1 MAKFH
6 ERKIQELHPT
16 QITVGLIEVS
26 DKCIELASLKKRQ
39 RRDFLSEH
47 SIPAI
52 LGPKDRLYIT
62 DHHHLA
68 LAAWH
73 TKVEWAFFLVED
85 NLSKLDIKGFWR
97 EMIKNHWAH
106 PIDWQG
112 EKRSIAEIPSH
123 VSGLCDDIYRS
134 LAGYVRNVGGFEKT
148 PTAFAEFLWAD
159 FFRERVVIG
168 STRADFDRA
177 VLQAYKLARGRKA
190 RTLPGW
196 VAIN

>member
-1 MAKFH
+1 MPKFH
-6 ERKIQELHPT
+6 ECKIENLYPT

-26 DKCIELASLKKRQ
+26 DKCIEFLSLEKRQ
-39 RRDFLSEH
+39 RRDFLFEH

-73 TKVEWAFFLVED
+73 TKVERAFFLVEA
-85 NLSKLDIKGFWR
+85 NLSRLDIKEFWR

-106 PIDWQG
+106 PIDWHG

-134 LAGYVRNVGGFEKT
+134 LAGYVRNAGGYEKT

-159 FFRERVVIG
+159 FFRERVIIG
-168 STRADFDRA
+168 STRVDFDRA
-177 VLQAYKLARGRKA
+177 VLQAYKLARSRKA

-196 VAIN
+196 W

>member
-6 ERKIQELHPT
+6 ECKIQELHPT

-26 DKCIELASLKKRQ
+26 DKCIELASLKKRY

-52 LGPKDRLYIT
+52 LGPKYRLYIT

-73 TKVEWAFFLVED
+73 MHVERAFFLVEAD
-85 NLSKLDIKGFWR
+85 LSKLNVKQFWR
-97 EMIKNHWAH
+97 EMITNHWAH

-112 EKRSIAEIPSH
+112 EKRPIAQIPSH
-123 VSGLCDDIYRS
+123 VSGLCDDLYRS
-134 LAGYVRNVGGFEKT
+134 LAGYVRGAGGFEKT
-148 PTAFAEFLWAD
+148 PTAFAEFCWAD
-159 FFRERVVIG
+159 FFRKRIVIG

-177 VLQAYKLARGRKA
+177 VLRTYKLARSRQA
-190 RTLPGW
+190 RELPGYRS
-196 VAIN
+196 